1 MPPPRSE
8 DEGLLESLCEA
19 SGAGLWAPD
28 CGKQDR
34 ALQRAA
40 VGVQAR
46 GAAHPRL
53 LPEYKEIIR
62 VLEHV
67 GTPALQE
74 GAELIK
80 TLDWEGRVLP
90 AGLKVLRRVEPV
102 TGVLGKWELGVPWSP
117 ASFLAAS
124 NVLVHPFDANQAAAD
139 DQIKA
144 VFWQVTHGHAEVEAH
159 RNHTLDQLE
168 EFIKFHREEE
178 RIHHQLEQGV
188 ARIVW

>member
-1 MPPPRSE
+1 MKRV
-8 DEGLLESLCEA
+8 A
-19 SGAGLWAPD
+19 RVSGPD

-40 VGVQAR
+40 VGVQSR

-53 LPEYKEIIR
+53 LPEYKEIIS
-62 VLEHV
+62 VLEYV
-67 GTPALQE
+67 GMPALQE

-80 TLDWEGRVLP
+80 PIEWGGRVLP

-117 ASFLAAS
+117 ASFFAAS
-124 NVLVHPFDANQAAAD
+124 KNLVHPFDANQAAAD

-144 VFWQVTHGHAEVEAH
+144 VFWHVTHGHAEVEAH
-159 RNHTLDQLE
+159 RNHTLDHLE
-168 EFIKFHREEE
+168 EFIKIHREEEE
-178 RIHHQLEQGV
+178 RIHHQLE
-188 ARIVW
+188 